1 MQIADAGGN
10 RLEFESRGSGEPVLL
25 IHGSVVADSYVPIL
39 AEPSLSRF
47 RLVRYRRRGYGGS
60 THSLPPVSIADQ
72 AADCAALMRHLGI
85 ERAHIVG
92 HSYGAAIALQLA
104 LDFPAAAHSLSLLE
118 PALLFKIAGAD
129 KWSERMFP
137 MTVKYQSG
145 DKAGALEHFMG
156 EIEGPAWRNAID
168 SVPGAWQMAIA
179 DADNF
184 FQVEGL
190 ALLEWGFSAA
200 DARLLRQPILAT
212 VGADTAPAFHE
223 THALALA
230 WFPHAE
236 PVEISGA
243 THMLMM
249 VKPRAVAEAIS
260 AFLSR
265 HPLSRDSMPR

>member
-10 RLEFESRGSGEPVLL
+10 RIEFESRGSGEPVLL

-60 THSLPPVSIADQ
+60 THSPPPVSIADQ

-92 HSYGAAIALQLA
+92 HSYGGAIAMQLA
-104 LDFPAAAHSLSLLE
+104 LDFPAAVHSLSLLE
-118 PALLFKIAGAD
+118 PALVFKIAGTN
-129 KWSERMFP
+129 KLSERLFP
-137 MTVKYQSG
+137 MNVKYQSG
-145 DKAGALEHFMG
+145 DKAGAIEHFMG
-156 EIEGPAWRNAID
+156 EIEGPAWRNALD

-184 FQVEGL
+184 FQVEGI
-190 ALLEWGFSAA
+190 AMADWGFSAA
-200 DARLLRQPILAT
+200 DARRIRQPILAM
-212 VGADTAPAFHE
+212 VGANTAPAFHE

-236 PVEISGA
+236 PVEIPGA

-265 HPLSRDSMPR
+265 HPLSRDPVTR